1 MLTTTEQQL
10 VVGAESNLFEC
21 MEGKDFNPVDWVNQ
35 LVVAAA
41 ASSLPTSDET
51 DDALLNAVRSAQ
63 TRLQTRSQELS
74 RDAERLMERL
84 LSLGPRALQ
93 ELDRVERDAQALKQ
107 DLKRLQDES
116 RASTAGGIGPFQT
129 LKSLDIIKT
138 NLERCVQV
146 LQETGSW
153 NVLVREME
161 SYFASRNLGEV
172 ASRLNIMKQSAAALA
187 VFPGSD
193 ERQEM
198 LERMEQRLE
207 SLVRP
212 GLANALEQ
220 ADTDRDLLKQSVV
233 VFTKLGRG
241 EALLHDLA
249 ASRGRLLFT
258 ECWNTKDESF
268 AKFTDRVFA
277 RLRQV
282 ELPLCEYV
290 FAGVAGGG
298 VDGTNNDLQI
308 VSNALG
314 AILQSCFDLVTPQ
327 LVSTLTN
334 KQCER
339 YVMAH
344 LAAEQFALD
353 VTNSLLRPASPQVQ
367 SAVSQAI
374 LYPFRE
380 LDAKYLEWEAAELTQ
395 TLQTE
400 VAKLATGGSTSALG
414 PSVRDRLQLEM
425 NPRDALDMLSEAC
438 LSRCHRIKLSRAFL
452 PICKM
457 YYSHLTTAKV
467 FQSSSKATTVGKLE
481 PRDRLHTLCQLKQ
494 RFETCITERC
504 GVAIMQGKV
513 EEDIAKVQRKL
524 DQLIQEAKSLLF
536 DLFLDPA
543 LALLDLAVLG
553 EADSVTKIV
562 DHLYALIPQLE
573 FEYCTRDFLADP
585 AVLGRRER
593 QDLETVLGKRAIPY
607 STAANNVN
615 TTGGEEE
622 DIPRQVS
629 ASWLECIARAMCTGL
644 VLRVVKLKS
653 ISDPLAAKLGADT
666 DMLEKNAG
674 SVLSPGDKWD
684 PALGVCR
691 VVLSAEPGLTYLK
704 LGDPKEHLDSRY
716 LAEGEE
722 HADDALKA
730 LEHLLVGLRT
740 RRVE

>member
-1 MLTTTEQQL
+1 MSEQQQSAAG
-10 VVGAESNLFEC
+10 GAESNLFEC
-21 MEGKDFNPVDWVNQ
+21 MEGKDFNPVDWVNR
-35 LVVAAA
+35 LVAAA
-41 ASSLPTSDET
+41 SLQPANDEA

-84 LSLGPRALQ
+84 LSLGPRTVQ

-116 RASTAGGIGPFQT
+116 RASTAGGMGPFQT

-172 ASRLNIMKQSAAALA
+172 ASRLNTMKQSAAALA

-212 GLANALEQ
+212 GLATALEQ
-220 ADTDRDLLKQSVV
+220 ADSDRDLLKQSVV
-233 VFTKLGRG
+233 VFTKLGRR
-241 EALLHDLA
+241 EALLNDLA
-249 ASRGRLLFT
+249 ASRGRLLFA
-258 ECWNTKDESF
+258 ECWNAKDESF

-290 FAGVAGGG
+290 FAGVGADGPGG
-298 VDGTNNDLQI
+298 DLQA
-308 VSNALG
+308 VSDALG
-314 AILQSCFDLVTPQ
+314 AILQSCFDSVTPQ
-327 LVSTLTN
+327 LVSALTN

-339 YVMAH
+339 YVAAH

-353 VTNSLLRPASPQVQ
+353 VTNSLLRPASPPVQ
-367 SAVSQAI
+367 SAVSLAI
-374 LYPFRE
+374 LHPFRT
-380 LDAKYLEWEAAELTQ
+380 LDTKYLEWEAAELVQ
-395 TLQTE
+395 TLQAE
-400 VAKLATGGSTSALG
+400 VAKLAAGGGGGASTLG

-425 NPRDALDMLSEAC
+425 DPRDALDMLSEAC
-438 LSRCHRIKLSRAFL
+438 LSRCHRIKVPRAFV

-467 FQSSSKATTVGKLE
+467 SQPSIKATTTGAGSKLE

-494 RFETCITERC
+494 RFETCIAERC
-504 GVAIMQGKV
+504 GVAATSA
-513 EEDIAKVQRKL
+513 EEDVAKVQRKL

-536 DLFLDPA
+536 DSFLNPA

-553 EADSVTKIV
+553 EADSVTKMV

-573 FEYCTRDFLADP
+573 FEYCTRDFLADL

-593 QDLETVLGKRAIPY
+593 QDLEAVLGKRAIPY
-607 STAANNVN
+607 SSTANTAAA
-615 TTGGEEE
+615 GGGEE

-653 ISDPLAAKLGADT
+653 ISDSLAAKLGADT

-674 SVLSPGDKWD
+674 SVLSPGDRWD

-704 LGDPKEHLDSRY
+704 LGDPKAHLDSRY

-740 RRVE
+740 RRVD